1 MLKEIK
7 KHLKVNN
14 TLLALY
20 AETSVDF
27 INSIT
32 VGRRTFSLKIINALI
47 PLLESLEMEKTVQE
61 LQLSKNLRKEINQ
74 KKDYTAVVKKLERRI
89 RNAQER
95 IEKNTLAVE
104 SYLRGMHACDNLL
117 QNTKSLKEHQ
127 IKWLQLRKKH
137 LLQKFEAKQQES
149 YMLKAEI
156 AAKKAKREF
165 LLNY

>member
-32 VGRRTFSLKIINALI
+32 VGRRTFSIKIINTLL
-47 PLLESLEMEKTVQE
+47 PLFESLEMGKTVQE
-61 LQLSKNLRKEINQ
+61 LKLSKNLRKEINQ
-74 KKDYTAVVKKLERRI
+74 KRDYTAVVKKLDRRI
-89 RNAQER
+89 RNGQEQ
-95 IEKNTLAVE
+95 IEKDTLIIE
-104 SYLRGMHACDNLL
+104 SYLRGMHACEQLL
-117 QNTKSLKEHQ
+117 QNTNNLKEHQ
-127 IKWLQLRKKH
+127 IKWLQLREKH
-137 LLQKFEAKQQES
+137 LAQKYAAKQQES
-149 YMLKAEI
+149 YMLQAEI